1 MDDLE
6 DLDRTLRERLDAI
19 GPEAR
24 AILLHVLK
32 LPDLERVRS
41 IGEFYGDPKTRTFA
55 QLLIDLESHRTLVPS
70 CWASSPRHA
79 GTATTSRSVRP
90 RLPMA

>member
-6 DLDRTLRERLDAI
+6 ELDHTLRERLDAI

-41 IGEFYGDPKTRTFA
+41 IGEFYGDPRTRTFA
-55 QLLIDLESHRTLVPS
+55 QLLVDLEE
-70 CWASSPRHA
+70 SPHA
-79 GTATTSRSVRP
+79 RAFVLGELAK
-90 RLPMA
+90 

>member
-6 DLDRTLRERLDAI
+6 DLERMHRDRLDAI

-32 LPDLERVRS
+32 QPDLERVRS
-41 IGEFYGDPKTRTFA
+41 IGEFYGDPRTRTLA
-55 QLLIDLESHRTLVPS
+55 QLLIDLEE
-70 CWASSPRHA
+70 SPHA
-79 GTATTSRSVRP
+79 RGVVLGELREREL
-90 RLPMA
+90 RGRD

>member
-6 DLDRTLRERLDAI
+6 DMEHTFRDRLDAI

-24 AILLHVLK
+24 AVLLHVLK

-41 IGEFYGDPKTRTFA
+41 ISEFFADPRTRGFA
-55 QLLIDLESHRTLVPS
+55 QLLVDIEESPQARAFVLGELQQRE
-70 CWASSPRHA
+70 PRA
-79 GTATTSRSVRP
+79 ES
-90 RLPMA
+90 

>member
-6 DLDRTLRERLDAI
+6 DMERTFRDRLDGI

-24 AILLHVLK
+24 AVLLHVLK

-41 IGEFYGDPKTRTFA
+41 ISEFFADPRTRAFA
-55 QLLIDLESHRTLVPS
+55 QLLVDIEESPQARSFVLGELQQRE
-70 CWASSPRHA
+70 PR
-79 GTATTSRSVRP
+79 GES
-90 RLPMA
+90 

>member
-6 DLDRTLRERLDAI
+6 DLERTLTDRLNAI

-32 LPDLERVRS
+32 LPDLERVRT
-41 IGEFYGDPKTRTFA
+41 IGEFHADPRTRPFA
-55 QLLIDLESHRTLVPS
+55 QLLVDIEESPHARTFVLGELRERELRGES
-70 CWASSPRHA
+70 
-79 GTATTSRSVRP
+79 
-90 RLPMA
+90 

>member
-6 DLDRTLRERLDAI
+6 DFDRTFRERLDVI

-32 LPDLERVRS
+32 LPVLERVRS
-41 IGEFYGDPKTRTFA
+41 IGEFYGDPRTRTFA
-55 QLLIDLESHRTLVPS
+55 QLLVDIEESP
-70 CWASSPRHA
+70 HA
-79 GTATTSRSVRP
+79 RAFVLGE
-90 RLPMA
+90 LP

>member
-6 DLDRTLRERLDAI
+6 DLDRTLRARLDAI

-32 LPDLERVRS
+32 LPNLERVRS
-41 IGEFYGDPKTRTFA
+41 IEEFYGDPRTRTFA
-55 QLLIDLESHRTLVPS
+55 QLLVDIEESPHARAFVLS
-70 CWASSPRHA
+70 ELAS
-79 GTATTSRSVRP
+79 
-90 RLPMA
+90 

>member
-6 DLDRTLRERLDAI
+6 DLDRTLRDRLDAI

-41 IGEFYGDPKTRTFA
+41 IGEFYADPRTRTFA
-55 QLLIDLESHRTLVPS
+55 QLLIDLEE
-70 CWASSPRHA
+70 SPHA
-79 GTATTSRSVRP
+79 RAVVLGELRERELRGGP
-90 RLPMA
+90 

>member
-6 DLDRTLRERLDAI
+6 DIDRTLRERLDAI

-32 LPDLERVRS
+32 LPNLERVRS
-41 IGEFYGDPKTRTFA
+41 IEEFYSDPRTRTFA
-55 QLLIDLESHRTLVPS
+55 QLLVDIEESP
-70 CWASSPRHA
+70 HA
-79 GTATTSRSVRP
+79 RAFVLGELAT
-90 RLPMA
+90 

>member
-1 MDDLE
+1 VTDLE
-6 DLDRTLRERLDAI
+6 GLDGTLRDRLNAI

-41 IGEFYGDPKTRTFA
+41 IGEFYGDPRTRAFA
-55 QLLIDLESHRTLVPS
+55 QLLVDLEE
-70 CWASSPRHA
+70 SPQARA
-79 GTATTSRSVRP
+79 FVLSELREREL
-90 RLPMA
+90 REE

>member
-1 MDDLE
+1 MDDHE
-6 DLDRTLRERLDAI
+6 DIERALTDRLNAI

-41 IGEFYGDPKTRTFA
+41 IGEFYGDPRTRTFA
-55 QLLIDLESHRTLVPS
+55 QLLVDIEESPHARTFVLGEL
-70 CWASSPRHA
+70 RERQLR
-79 GTATTSRSVRP
+79 GET
-90 RLPMA
+90 

>member
-6 DLDRTLRERLDAI
+6 DLDPTLRDRLDAV

-24 AILLHVLK
+24 AVLLHILA

-41 IGEFYGDPKTRTFA
+41 IGEFYSDPRTRTFA
-55 QLLIDLESHRTLVPS
+55 QLLVDLEE
-70 CWASSPRHA
+70 SPHA
-79 GTATTSRSVRP
+79 RAIVLGELRER
-90 RLPMA
+90 

>member
-32 LPDLERVRS
+32 LPNLERVRS
-41 IGEFYGDPKTRTFA
+41 IEEFYGDPRTRTFA
-55 QLLIDLESHRTLVPS
+55 QLLVDIEESPHARAFVLGEL
-70 CWASSPRHA
+70 AS
-79 GTATTSRSVRP
+79 
-90 RLPMA
+90 

>member
-41 IGEFYGDPKTRTFA
+41 IGEFYADPRTRTFA
-55 QLLIDLESHRTLVPS
+55 QLLVDLEE
-70 CWASSPRHA
+70 SPHA
-79 GTATTSRSVRP
+79 RAFVLRELAT
-90 RLPMA
+90 

>member
-6 DLDRTLRERLDAI
+6 DVDRALRARLDAI

-32 LPDLERVRS
+32 LPNLERVRS
-41 IGEFYGDPKTRTFA
+41 IEEFYADPRTRTFA
-55 QLLIDLESHRTLVPS
+55 QLLVDIEESPHARAFVLGEL
-70 CWASSPRHA
+70 AS
-79 GTATTSRSVRP
+79 
-90 RLPMA
+90 

>member
-6 DLDRTLRERLDAI
+6 DVDRTLRARLDAI

-32 LPDLERVRS
+32 LPNLERVRS
-41 IGEFYGDPKTRTFA
+41 IEEFYGDPRTRTFA
-55 QLLIDLESHRTLVPS
+55 QLLVDIEESP
-70 CWASSPRHA
+70 HA
-79 GTATTSRSVRP
+79 RAFVLGELTTRSG
-90 RLPMA
+90 